1 MAIQKLKSDADF
13 LKEVSLFDGIDDKAL
28 IQIFKLGKVVNY
40 RPGQIII
47 QEGQRGGNIHIV
59 ISGRAEISKAGKE
72 LNKKKYLGDIDR
84 GSIFG
89 EMSVFDKGPYSAT
102 VKARQDCSI
111 HVVKGEDFK
120 NFLKKNP
127 DLAYGVFSTLIS
139 LMSSRLR
146 RANSA
151 LSLTGI

>member
-1 MAIQKLKSDADF
+1 
-13 LKEVSLFDGIDDKAL
+13 
-28 IQIFKLGKVVNY
+28 LGKVVNY